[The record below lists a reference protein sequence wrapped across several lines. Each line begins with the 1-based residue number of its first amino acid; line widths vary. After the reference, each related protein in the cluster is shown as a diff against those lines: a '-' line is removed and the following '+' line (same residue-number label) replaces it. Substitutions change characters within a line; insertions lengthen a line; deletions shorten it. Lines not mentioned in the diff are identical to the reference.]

1 MHLRLLTSFTRYTLL
16 IAGATAVGPLVASF
30 IVQYS
35 RGGWVDYMW
44 VCAALAGANTLAI
57 FLFYPE
63 SNFNRPEEPRPTN
76 VEPADQDSVGSD
88 IQKTETVRTET
99 TSHYR
104 VSVVPKSWLSIWSS
118 FITVDHT
125 VNGFQVWW
133 RPLTMFTK
141 PCVLLAVFIYG
152 TSLAAQII
160 LM

>member
-1 MHLRLLTSFTRYTLL
+1 MHLRLLTTFIRYTLL

-35 RGGWVDYMW
+35 QGGWVDYMW

-63 SNFNRPEEPRPTN
+63 SNFNRPEELHPIN
-76 VEPADQDSVGSD
+76 MEPAAQDSVGSD
-88 IQKTETVRTET
+88 IQKTETVMAERI
-99 TSHYR
+99 SRYR
-104 VSVVPKSWLSIWSS
+104 VSIVPKSWLSIWSS
-118 FITVDHT
+118 FITVNHT

-133 RPLTMFTK
+133 RPLIMFSK